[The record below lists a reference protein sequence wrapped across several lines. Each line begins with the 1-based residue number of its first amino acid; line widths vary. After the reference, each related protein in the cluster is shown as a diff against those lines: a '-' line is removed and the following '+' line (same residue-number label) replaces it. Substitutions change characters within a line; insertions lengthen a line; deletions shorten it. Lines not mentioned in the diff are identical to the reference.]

1 MTTEDLIGIP
11 PQTIYIACIV
21 IVALAFI
28 VIKFMPKKNSTGGSS
43 RGKEP
48 RNLQQYVNAVNE
60 LINRYNNIRDTFILA
75 SQEKR
80 ESILKCEDTESLER
94 LGEIMQGFDMSAG
107 DAEDMINSIKDELHE
122 GRAPLDRYRK
132 LSNDIE
138 MMEQQMQDMKGIMP
152 TEHEHD
158 WNAGKEGRS
167 NIQAASDDGID
178 SYFHGCNTKE
188 ELTKRY
194 RALCKV
200 FHPDAAT
207 GDTDEFRKLQEAYE
221 DMMNKMR

>member
-21 IVALAFI
+21 IVAMAFI
-28 VIKFMPKKNSTGGSS
+28 IIKFMPKRSGAGGSG
-43 RGKEP
+43 GKEP
-48 RNLQQYVNAVNE
+48 HNLQQYVNAVNE

-94 LGEIMQGFDMSAG
+94 LGEIMQGFDATASDAG
-107 DAEDMINSIKDELHE
+107 DMINSIKDELHE
-122 GRAPLDRYRK
+122 GRAPLDQYRK

-138 MMEQQMQDMKGIMP
+138 MMEQQMLDMRDITP

-158 WNAGKEGRS
+158 WNAGYGGGGNSHADAE
-167 NIQAASDDGID
+167 DEID
-178 SYFHGCNTKE
+178 SYFHGCSTKE

-207 GDTDEFRKLQEAYE
+207 GDTDEFRKLQKAYE
-221 DMMNKMR
+221 DMMKKM